1 MLTIEP
7 SEWLSNN
14 ISSVVEFKRWWVLK
28 SKIFGLE
35 SRFKEIPPMNDGS
48 SKSAKIVLS
57 KSIFDVKNQQFFF
70 SFKNTNLGDYFLVA
84 TITLFSSFNF

>member
-14 ISSVVEFKRWWVLK
+14 ISSVVEFKRWWDLK
-28 SKIFGLE
+28 SKIIGKE

-57 KSIFDVKNQQFFF
+57 KSIFMVKNQHFFF
-70 SFKNTNLGDYFLVA
+70 FFILR
-84 TITLFSSFNF
+84 IPI